1 MKTWNSDFSHEAA
14 AFQQEVVVHLQISSV
29 KKTQVLPYV
38 WCLYCSAKDHR
49 SGEIKP
55 ESVLIITEG
64 LHDITLQFFCFLLY
78 RIQELCPNH
87 SGNYKPAAAFIRT
100 QCLPETLKCLGFP
113 NQKKQTQHLTK
124 QLHCWIHLCAR
135 TKLVLQSC
143 GDQFFSHRAIAD
155 SLPPFFNLDFGTYSL
170 PLTIIIS
177 TIFKRLGVQI
187 NWCIHN

>member
-1 MKTWNSDFSHEAA
+1 MTSHFNFFVFYCIEYKNYVQTTVGTIS
-14 AFQQEVVVHLQISSV
+14 QQ
-29 KKTQVLPYV
+29 LP
-38 WCLYCSAKDHR
+38 L
-49 SGEIKP
+49 SG
-55 ESVLIITEG
+55 
-64 LHDITLQFFCFLLY
+64 
-78 RIQELCPNH
+78 
-87 SGNYKPAAAFIRT
+87 

-143 GDQFFSHRAIAD
+143 GGQFFSHRAIAD

-187 NWCIHN
+187 NSCSHN

>member
-64 LHDITLQFFCFLLY
+64 LHDITLSFFCFLLY

-124 QLHCWIHLCAR
+124 QLQCWIHLSVQEQNWFCKAVVVSFSA
-135 TKLVLQSC
+135 TELLQIPYHHFLTWIL
-143 GDQFFSHRAIAD
+143 GPTVFL
-155 SLPPFFNLDFGTYSL
+155 LP
-170 PLTIIIS
+170 
-177 TIFKRLGVQI
+177 
-187 NWCIHN
+187 